1 MKLEI
6 STFLNTM
13 LYDITREKN
22 VAQTPEELVRQS
34 LVNWLIEKLNVPE
47 ALIKT
52 EFALSQL
59 NPNEKGRLDV
69 IVANP
74 NSTDLREP
82 WLLAEC
88 KAGKTDLQSLET
100 QVNKYLKI
108 VQPLHIVLATGNE
121 WHFLSK
127 KGKSYGIVREIPGF
141 NAAQNA

>member
-1 MKLEI
+1 
-6 STFLNTM
+6 M

-22 VAQTPEELVRQS
+22 VAETPEEQVRQN

-47 ALIKT
+47 SLIKT

-59 NPNEKGRLDV
+59 APNEKGRLDV

-74 NSTDLREP
+74 NSPDLREP

-88 KAGKTDLQSLET
+88 KAGKTNLQSLEA
-100 QVNKYLKI
+100 QVNKYLK
-108 VQPLHIVLATGNE
+108 VVRPLHIVLAIGNE

-127 KGKSYGIVREIPGF
+127 KGNGYCITPSITYSKESSSEP
-141 NAAQNA
+141 

>member
-1 MKLEI
+1 
-6 STFLNTM
+6 M

-22 VAQTPEELVRQS
+22 VPQTPEELVRQN
-34 LVNWLIEKLNVPE
+34 LVNWLIETLKVPE

-59 NPNEKGRLDV
+59 APNEKGRLDV
-69 IVANP
+69 IIANP
-74 NSTDLREP
+74 KSADLREP

-88 KAGKTDLQSLET
+88 KAGKADLQSLET

-108 VQPLHIVLATGNE
+108 VQPLHIVLAIGNE

-127 KGKSYGIVREIPGF
+127 KGKGYKIVNEIPCF